1 MSIYFNNSSIN
12 DWYFADDSIVKVYRN
27 NAIVFYKVSG
37 GSPTPEYKVCFAV
50 VDDISQYQETEF
62 EDVYDKATK
71 KWYKLNNLNQYEE
84 YGAYGNGRS
93 VTTYKGKLTI
103 DEGYEYEWN
112 GSEWVNVG
120 ELSGSSRVPSGYV
133 ELTYAQTSK
142 IYSSSSSSNA
152 FTVPIDLQET
162 NNYIYEFTP
171 LNWGESYYGHMIGGN
186 DASTNFPKWGIFKLD
201 NGWGAETKRFIS
213 AFWNYNLESKGSSPG
228 GNYRVYDNVK
238 SKFTMNLHNYTV
250 GQGADIK
257 VENEGYETVTH
268 TSTTILRSGYS
279 VTSGIYNIDVFSTS
293 DGNSAY
299 IALEQFHNLKVETNE
314 GVAVYDYVP
323 CKRNSDNKVGLYDV
337 VNNAFYSPSAFTLT
351 AGDEASHTEYPK
363 YYSEKSDPLNDIAF
377 NTLDEAK
384 TYAHNNCVYDGM
396 RATINGDRYYFDS
409 SDENGWV
416 KVLEYYKVEDV
427 TPDGASGWTI
437 SGSST
442 YNPDSSY
449 YDDFDIET
457 TSTSNSY
464 KIAKVTIYGYDHFT
478 YYLRSYHGF
487 SSAFGYVTA
496 TNVDEIQT
504 PPPTMSYDSQSEITN
519 TLYLNKL
526 PKSDVNLSNYRRVTY
541 NNIDKT
547 VEHTFYVYF
556 CGMIYSDNTGNA
568 TILIPKEQTN
578 ENWEQVTFSAS
589 SNVAS
594 YGKNLYIDGNNST
607 SGGTQYWFNR
617 WMIGLPNGSHTS
629 NTNYSYYDYC
639 PNVTS
644 STFTSVAGEQR
655 QINFTYDN
663 TTDKTLS
670 FRMTDGSNVLT
681 TNYDVVYWLKLYNS
695 CNASITYN
703 FPLPNSMDVKVGG
716 SFYFINSSDR
726 HYIYGYEPPTLGTRY
741 YSDDYQ
747 DTFDIVYTKLSDEA
761 VIITYTTYDPNDVET
776 PAFETDITYPYNGG
790 TTSSTTLT
798 SFDVPYTYPY
808 VVRQKNSKLSADR
821 QSYTAGQT
829 TRTINFVLYP
839 NNREFASV
847 VDLEAYGYAWEGMNA
862 NVGDTKYKYKNGDW
876 EEITEYFTVGLNS
889 QWQGSASYG
898 SLSSDTANY
907 DFYESFGNHNVNNGK
922 ATMFIII
929 NGYSSFTFKVRNYSE
944 NSFDYV
950 VVNNLDDTTVPSWQ
964 PSVGSGTASSGKV
977 YYTNK
982 GKSSNT
988 TWYDVTFNGLD
999 GGEHIIT
1006 VTYGKDGSGHSNDD
1020 RGYVAIPKKQ

>member
-1 MSIYFNNSSIN
+1 MIKYNNNTIFGWNFDTSNVI
-12 DWYFADDSIVKVYRN
+12 KVYRN

-37 GSPTPEYKVCFAV
+37 GSPTPQYKVCFAV
-50 VDDISQYQETEF
+50 VDDISQYTDREF

-71 KWYKLNNLNQYEE
+71 KWYKLNNLNQYEK
-84 YGAYGNGRS
+84 YGVYGDSRNI
-93 VTTYKGKLTI
+93 TYYKGKLTI
-103 DEGYEYEWN
+103 DGGYEYEWN

-120 ELSGSSRVPSGYV
+120 EVIGSSRVPSGYV

-142 IYSSSSSSNA
+142 INSSSSSSNA

-171 LNWGESYYGHMIGGN
+171 LNWGESYYGHMVGGN
-186 DASTNFPKWGIFKLD
+186 DNSTNFPKWGIFKLD
-201 NGWGAETKRFIS
+201 NGWGDETKRFVS
-213 AFWNYNLESKGSSPG
+213 AFWNYNLETRSSSPG
-228 GNYRVYDNVK
+228 GNYRVYNNVK

-268 TSTTILRSGYS
+268 TSTTIFKSGYS

-363 YYSEKSDPLNDIAF
+363 YYSEKSDPLDDLAF
-377 NTLDEAK
+377 NTLEEAQ
-384 TYAHNNCVYDGM
+384 TYAKANCVYDGM
-396 RATINGDRYYFDS
+396 RATIDGYRYYFDS
-409 SDENGWV
+409 TNENGWV
-416 KVLEYYKVEDV
+416 KILAYYNVEDV

-478 YYLRSYHGF
+478 YYLRSYHGW
-487 SSAFGYVTA
+487 SLTQGYVMS
-496 TNVDEIQT
+496 TNVDEVST
-504 PPPTMSYDSQSEITN
+504 PPSTMPYNSSSAITN
-519 TLYLNKL
+519 TYGLNKP
-526 PKSDVNLSNYRRVTY
+526 PKSAVNLSNYRRVTY

-556 CGMIYSDNTGNA
+556 YGRTYSSRVGNA

-594 YGKNLYIDGNNST
+594 DNKNLYIDGNNST
-607 SGGTQYWFNR
+607 SGGTEYWYNR
-617 WMIGLPNGSHTS
+617 WMIGLPSGSHSS
-629 NTNYSYYDYC
+629 NTNYSNYNYC

-655 QINFTYDN
+655 QVNFTYDD
-663 TTDKTLS
+663 TTEKTLL
-670 FRMTDGSNVLT
+670 FRLTDGNGNVLT
-681 TNYDVVYWLKLYNS
+681 PSDTVYYYINLYNS
-695 CNASITYN
+695 CNASSDISTS
-703 FPLPNSMDVKVGG
+703 FPRPKEVKVGG
-716 SFYFINSSDR
+716 NFYFSNSSNR

-747 DTFDIVYTKLSDEA
+747 GTFDIVYTKLSDEA
-761 VIITYTTYDPNDVET
+761 VTITYTTYDQSDTEV
-776 PAFETDITYPYNGG
+776 PAFKTDITYPYNGG

-808 VVRQKNSKLSADR
+808 EVNTNDKFSADR

-839 NNREFASV
+839 NNREFSTVA
-847 VDLEAYGYAWEGMNA
+847 DMENYTYAWEGMNA
-862 NVGDTKYKYKNGDW
+862 NVGDTKYKYKNGEW
-876 EEITEYFTVGLNS
+876 AEITEYFTVDLNS
-889 QWQGSASYG
+889 QWQDSTSYG

-907 DFYESFGNHNVNNGK
+907 GFYESFGNYNANNGK
-922 ATMFIII
+922 ATMFITI

-944 NSFDYV
+944 SSYDYV

-982 GKSSNT
+982 SKSSDT
-988 TWYDVTFNGLD
+988 TWYDVTFNDLD

-1006 VTYGKDGSGHSNDD
+1006 VTYGKDGSANSGDD
-1020 RGYVAIPKKQ
+1020 RGYIAIPKKQ

>member
-171 LNWGESYYGHMIGGN
+171 LNWEESYYGHMLGGN
-186 DASTNFPKWGIFKLD
+186 DASTNFPKLGIFKLD
-201 NGWGAETKRFIS
+201 NGWGDETKRFIS
-213 AFWNYNLESKGSSPG
+213 AFWNYNLESRGSSPG
-228 GNYRVYDNVK
+228 GNYRVYNNVK

-384 TYAHNNCVYDGM
+384 TYANNNCVYDGM

-416 KVLEYYKVEDV
+416 KL
-427 TPDGASGWTI
+427 
-437 SGSST
+437 
-442 YNPDSSY
+442 
-449 YDDFDIET
+449 
-457 TSTSNSY
+457 
-464 KIAKVTIYGYDHFT
+464 
-478 YYLRSYHGF
+478 
-487 SSAFGYVTA
+487 
-496 TNVDEIQT
+496 
-504 PPPTMSYDSQSEITN
+504 
-519 TLYLNKL
+519 
-526 PKSDVNLSNYRRVTY
+526 
-541 NNIDKT
+541 
-547 VEHTFYVYF
+547 
-556 CGMIYSDNTGNA
+556 
-568 TILIPKEQTN
+568 
-578 ENWEQVTFSAS
+578 
-589 SNVAS
+589 
-594 YGKNLYIDGNNST
+594 
-607 SGGTQYWFNR
+607 
-617 WMIGLPNGSHTS
+617 
-629 NTNYSYYDYC
+629 
-639 PNVTS
+639 
-644 STFTSVAGEQR
+644 
-655 QINFTYDN
+655 
-663 TTDKTLS
+663 
-670 FRMTDGSNVLT
+670 
-681 TNYDVVYWLKLYNS
+681 
-695 CNASITYN
+695 
-703 FPLPNSMDVKVGG
+703 
-716 SFYFINSSDR
+716 
-726 HYIYGYEPPTLGTRY
+726 
-741 YSDDYQ
+741 
-747 DTFDIVYTKLSDEA
+747 
-761 VIITYTTYDPNDVET
+761 
-776 PAFETDITYPYNGG
+776 
-790 TTSSTTLT
+790 
-798 SFDVPYTYPY
+798 
-808 VVRQKNSKLSADR
+808 
-821 QSYTAGQT
+821 
-829 TRTINFVLYP
+829 
-839 NNREFASV
+839 
-847 VDLEAYGYAWEGMNA
+847 
-862 NVGDTKYKYKNGDW
+862 
-876 EEITEYFTVGLNS
+876 TEYFTVDLNS
-889 QWQGSASYG
+889 QWQNSTSYG
-898 SLSSDTANY
+898 SLSSDTAKY
-907 DFYESFGNHNVNNGK
+907 EFYESFGNHNVNNGK
-922 ATMFIII
+922 AAMFITID
-929 NGYSSFTFKVRNYSE
+929 GYASFTFKVRNYSE

-950 VVNNLDDTTVPSWQ
+950 VVNNLDDTTVPSWR

-982 GKSSNT
+982 GKSSNK

-1006 VTYGKDGSGHSNDD
+1006 VTYGKDGSGNSNDD